1 MTNNRQDFVGPILLA
16 IFAYLASML
25 TRAFQR
31 SIENS
36 YMAAYNP
43 AVQELK
49 LNYTIANAFLKG
61 DKHDILLGKLQD
73 PKVWEDCSAKGEGW
87 WDGKSEPKNIFEELS
102 REIWKD
108 RPEFHSDEVAGFEYW
123 CNTMKAKS
131 KQSLPWHIAKDEEE
145 LNQNNKL
152 VTPVMGAVFYGFKHD
167 NTFDG
172 GLLQLVDADI
182 YDDPLQFESV
192 RKHEVVE
199 IKPNFNRMIIF
210 NATKWHKVTNV
221 RPVAGN
227 IAGARYA
234 FAVNANRQKPK
245 RLSSGKQKS
254 KW

>member
-1 MTNNRQDFVGPILLA
+1 MITK
-16 IFAYLASML
+16 
-25 TRAFQR
+25 T
-31 SIENS
+31 
-36 YMAAYNP
+36 
-43 AVQELK
+43 
-49 LNYTIANAFLKG
+49 
-61 DKHDILLGKLQD
+61 
-73 PKVWEDCSAKGEGW
+73 
-87 WDGKSEPKNIFEELS
+87 
-102 REIWKD
+102 
-108 RPEFHSDEVAGFEYW
+108 
-123 CNTMKAKS
+123 
-131 KQSLPWHIAKDEEE
+131 KQSLPWHIDKDEEDYNQNNKLVTPVMGAVFYGFKHDNTFDGGLLQLVDADIYDDPLQFE
-145 LNQNNKL
+145 SVRKHEVVEIKPNFNRMIIFNATKWHIDKDEEDYNQNNKL

-227 IAGARYA
+227 MAGIRYA